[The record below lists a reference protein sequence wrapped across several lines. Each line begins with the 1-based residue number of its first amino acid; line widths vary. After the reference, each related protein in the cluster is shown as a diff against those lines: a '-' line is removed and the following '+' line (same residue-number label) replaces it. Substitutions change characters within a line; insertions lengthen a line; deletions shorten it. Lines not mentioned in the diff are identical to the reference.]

1 MRSGQKRTAR
11 RRGVTF
17 RALVVL
23 PFCVALGIQG
33 VVCATVLARSEILKQ
48 MEIDA
53 YDLFSERVASRAG
66 YLENDMIF
74 RWSDFDPVVESATAS
89 IDKALA
95 AAQATSA
102 DIETGS
108 DLAISIIEATS
119 QDLLAYSHRAEVDG
133 VFLVLADGAEGQSDN
148 RTALYIRDSNPKVEV
163 ANGSDLML
171 AACPISIGRQLG
183 VTLDSM
189 WSATFPLAAEGESR
203 SAFYYEPVRA
213 AERYPEAS
221 TNDLGYWGRPVDF
234 GWAGTPS
241 ITYSKPIRDAQGGIV
256 GVIGVEVRLDR
267 VASFFPYRDLA
278 SSGNSL
284 LSMIMQLSMSIGV
297 TIAGLLL
304 GMFGQQHIA
313 IDSGSTHSVFMYTWL
328 CIAFIIALPAIIFA
342 RVPNDTQTNAVIS
355 RRKRS
360 T

>member
-267 VASFFPYRDLA
+267 VASFFRIAISPAAATVRTCWPSRTRTAA
-278 SSGNSL
+278 SSETAAWRRCRTRSGCTRRLPPPAHRRACTRRSL
-284 LSMIMQLSMSIGV
+284 RS
-297 TIAGLLL
+297 
-304 GMFGQQHIA
+304 
-313 IDSGSTHSVFMYTWL
+313 
-328 CIAFIIALPAIIFA
+328 P
-342 RVPNDTQTNAVIS
+342 R
-355 RRKRS
+355 RS
-360 T
+360 TAPDAWW

>member
-33 VVCATVLARSEILKQ
+33 VVCATVLARNEILKQ

-133 VFLVLADGAEGQSDN
+133 VFLVLADGAEGQSDGAVHP
-148 RTALYIRDSNPKVEV
+148 RL
-163 ANGSDLML
+163 
-171 AACPISIGRQLG
+171 
-183 VTLDSM
+183 
-189 WSATFPLAAEGESR
+189 
-203 SAFYYEPVRA
+203 EP
-213 AERYPEAS
+213 
-221 TNDLGYWGRPVDF
+221 
-234 GWAGTPS
+234 
-241 ITYSKPIRDAQGGIV
+241 QGGGCQRFRSHV
-256 GVIGVEVRLDR
+256 GRLPHQHRATAGRHPRQHVVRH
-267 VASFFPYRDLA
+267 VP
-278 SSGNSL
+278 
-284 LSMIMQLSMSIGV
+284 
-297 TIAGLLL
+297 L
-304 GMFGQQHIA
+304 G
-313 IDSGSTHSVFMYTWL
+313 
-328 CIAFIIALPAIIFA
+328 
-342 RVPNDTQTNAVIS
+342 S
-355 RRKRS
+355 RR
-360 T
+360 

>member
-163 ANGSDLML
+163 ACLLYTSPSPRD
-171 AACPISIGRQLG
+171 RQK
-183 VTLDSM
+183 SRM
-189 WSATFPLAAEGESR
+189 PSSA
-203 SAFYYEPVRA
+203 
-213 AERYPEAS
+213 
-221 TNDLGYWGRPVDF
+221 
-234 GWAGTPS
+234 
-241 ITYSKPIRDAQGGIV
+241 
-256 GVIGVEVRLDR
+256 
-267 VASFFPYRDLA
+267 
-278 SSGNSL
+278 
-284 LSMIMQLSMSIGV
+284 
-297 TIAGLLL
+297 
-304 GMFGQQHIA
+304 
-313 IDSGSTHSVFMYTWL
+313 
-328 CIAFIIALPAIIFA
+328 
-342 RVPNDTQTNAVIS
+342 
-355 RRKRS
+355 
-360 T
+360 

>member
-148 RTALYIRDSNPKVEV
+148 RTALDIDSNPKVEV

-221 TNDLGYWGRPVDF
+221 TNDLGYWGRSTSDGREPLPLRTASPS
-234 GWAGTPS
+234 GMRKGASWAS
-241 ITYSKPIRDAQGGIV
+241 
-256 GVIGVEVRLDR
+256 
-267 VASFFPYRDLA
+267 
-278 SSGNSL
+278 
-284 LSMIMQLSMSIGV
+284 
-297 TIAGLLL
+297 
-304 GMFGQQHIA
+304 
-313 IDSGSTHSVFMYTWL
+313 
-328 CIAFIIALPAIIFA
+328 
-342 RVPNDTQTNAVIS
+342 
-355 RRKRS
+355 
-360 T
+360 